1 MPFAPLALST
11 RWNAGRHVSGEAMVD
26 EILALGFPAVELGYD
41 LRAELVPGVLA
52 KIQANEIRVQSVH
65 NFCPVPVGAL
75 RPHPELYT
83 PASLDPS
90 ERASAVKHI
99 ARTLRF
105 AAEVGASA
113 VVCHSGNL
121 DMPRFTYDLLDLV
134 RAGRQFTPEYE
145 RLKLRAQLLRD
156 KKAPRYLDA
165 LCDSLSDL
173 APVLAETRVHLA
185 LENLPT
191 WESVPSELEGERLM
205 RQFASIG
212 VRLWWDIGHAKI
224 RDNLGLVNSRRW
236 LERLL
241 PHVAG
246 FHVHDVLPPGDDHQA
261 PPISSPGGVDFPAL
275 ASSVSGEKIRVLEP
289 SPRVPAD
296 ALARSV
302 PFLLKAWNFETQT
315 PQQENPTP

>member
-11 RWNAGRHVSGEAMVD
+11 RWNAGRHVAGEAMID

-41 LRAELVPGVLA
+41 LRPELVPGVLA
-52 KIQANEIRVQSVH
+52 KVQAGEIRVQSVH
-65 NFCPVPVGAL
+65 NFCPVGAL

-83 PASLDPS
+83 PGSPDPA
-90 ERASAVKHI
+90 ERAAAVKHI

-121 DMPRFTYDLLDLV
+121 DMPRFTYDLLDLI
-134 RAGRQFTPEYE
+134 RAGRQYSPEYE
-145 RLKLRAQLLRD
+145 RLKLRAQIVRD
-156 KKAPRYLDA
+156 KKAPKQIDG
-165 LCDSLSDL
+165 LCDSLSAL
-173 APVLAETRVHLA
+173 APVLAETGVRLA

-191 WESVPSELEGERLM
+191 WESIPSELEGERLM
-205 RQFASIG
+205 RQFASAG
-212 VRLWWDIGHAKI
+212 VRLWWDIGHAQI
-224 RDNLGLVNSRRW
+224 RDNLGFVNSRRW

-246 FHVHDVLPPGDDHQA
+246 FHVHDVVPPGDDHQA
-261 PPISSPGGVDFPAL
+261 PPIRGSGGVNFPAL
-275 ASSVSGEKIRVLEP
+275 AASVAGEKIRVLEP

-296 ALARSV
+296 ALAKSI
-302 PFLLKAWNFETQT
+302 PFLLKVWNFETQT
-315 PQQENPTP
+315 PTQPQETP